1 MSKIFTIAIKAGGA
15 KYSEGSWWGNHTI
28 SRTIVDLNKIL
39 FYADKNGKMKNTPQR
54 KVLIVAD
61 MIVSGEKEG
70 PVAPSPKNVGIVAS
84 GVNPV
89 CFDRVIAAL
98 MGFDIKM
105 IPTLQTASK
114 VKGKYDLLT
123 SLDFITD
130 VKLDFIPTKGWK
142 GHIEKWGG

>member
-1 MSKIFTIAIKAGGA
+1 MHLLRSKIWDKRNKCSAQSKFLSARFYNCLSKIFTIAIKAGGA

-54 KVLIVAD
+54 KDLIVAD

-105 IPTLQTASK
+105 IPTL
-114 VKGKYDLLT
+114 
-123 SLDFITD
+123 
-130 VKLDFIPTKGWK
+130 
-142 GHIEKWGG
+142 